1 MMTIEFFKNKEDYL
15 CTHGGWTNADASSA
29 HSQAERND
37 PSGSNLAA
45 VGWDGPA
52 TTAAHFYRA
61 HCAPVRHCRAGIA
74 VACCCR
80 TDRVCGSSALPQN
93 HGGGALPPH

>member
-37 PSGSNLAA
+37 PSGSCGL
-45 VGWDGPA
+45 G
-52 TTAAHFYRA
+52 
-61 HCAPVRHCRAGIA
+61 RAGYYGGTFLPCA
-74 VACCCR
+74 LRA
-80 TDRVCGSSALPQN
+80 SAALPRWN
-93 HGGGALPPH
+93 SGSLLLPY

>member
-37 PSGSNLAA
+37 PSGSCGL
-45 VGWDGPA
+45 G
-52 TTAAHFYRA
+52 
-61 HCAPVRHCRAGIA
+61 RAGYYGGTVLPCALRASAARVGLSYRKFI
-74 VACCCR
+74 VALSGP
-80 TDRVCGSSALPQN
+80 VNFL
-93 HGGGALPPH
+93 